1 MPKKTEPAATKDFHY
16 SVWVTQEQREEIDKA
31 AIAEGEERASTW
43 IRKLILKAARA
54 VNGEKKNGR

>member
-1 MPKKTEPAATKDFHY
+1 MPKKTEAPATKDFHY

-31 AIAEGEERASTW
+31 SETEGEERPSTW
-43 IRKLILKAARA
+43 IRKLVLKAARA